1 MEEAIELSPRHFEI
15 LCDGSVDCHSLEAIV
30 AEIAEQ
36 HKLSYKIGRPCEH
49 SSKDTFLV
57 FVLDAEDCNMSFRT
71 ALNARL
77 SPVRCKVR

>member
-1 MEEAIELSPRHFEI
+1 MEEAIELSLRHFEI

-30 AEIAEQ
+30 AEIAER
-36 HKLSYKIGRPCEH
+36 HELTYKIGRPCEH

-57 FVLDAEDCNMSFRT
+57 FVLDAEDCNRSFRT
-71 ALNARL
+71 AINARL